1 MNMISGRFKNKDRSK
16 KAIKP
21 LSRSLAREMMKKAL
35 EFNVTYH
42 PILDNFIEFDDVPGV
57 QFDESLEFN
66 FSSLLATS
74 ITAFY

>member
-1 MNMISGRFKNKDRSK
+1 
-16 KAIKP
+16 
-21 LSRSLAREMMKKAL
+21 MKKAL

-42 PILDNFIEFDDVPGV
+42 PILDNFIEFDDVPRI

-74 ITAFY
+74 IGVFT